1 MPEKNNAASD
11 WNPTAAANKCDAIVT
26 QAVAN
31 VEIFDNAEFG
41 KLRAVAIGGEPW
53 FVASDVAKILGYR
66 DSDKVTRLLDSD
78 EKGTQILGTP
88 GGNQKMSIVS
98 ESGFYRAVM
107 VRRGS
112 CIGSEDLRE
121 RVSGFQRWVTHEV
134 LPAIRRDGGYMAA
147 APEET
152 PEQTMARAL
161 LIAQRTIERAKAEAA
176 KLRDANAELAPKAM
190 FADAVSASKTTILVG
205 ELAKLL
211 RQNGVDVGQ
220 KRLFARLREDGY
232 LMKGGSS
239 YNLPTQRSMEMG
251 LFEIKE
257 TTIVHSD
264 GHTTVSKT
272 PKVTGKGQVY
282 FVKKFLKEA
291 TA

>member
-26 QAVAN
+26 QEVSK
-31 VEIFDNAEFG
+31 VEVFDNDEFG
-41 KLRAVAIGGEPW
+41 QLRVTRDASGEPW
-53 FVASDVAKILGYR
+53 FSATDVAKALGLR
-66 DSDKVTRLLDSD
+66 DAEKVTRRLPDD
-78 EKGTQILGTP
+78 EKGWMRYPLLKGEKKRLRVISEP
-88 GGNQKMSIVS
+88 GL
-98 ESGFYRAVM
+98 YRCALASQVPQA
-107 VRRGS
+107 
-112 CIGSEDLRE
+112 EP
-121 RVSGFQRWVTHEV
+121 FKRWVTHEV

>member
-1 MPEKNNAASD
+1 MAEKNNAASD
-11 WNPTAAANKCDAIVT
+11 WNPTAAASECDAIVT
-26 QAVAN
+26 QEVSK
-31 VEIFDNAEFG
+31 VEVFDNDEFG
-41 KLRAVAIGGEPW
+41 GLRVVNKNGVILFRAT
-53 FVASDVAKILGYR
+53 DVAKALGQR
-66 DSDKVTRLLDSD
+66 DAEKVTRCLDAD
-78 EKGTQILGTP
+78 EFTHLVGTNRGTRA
-88 GGNQKMSIVS
+88 VS
-98 ESGFYRAVM
+98 YITEPGFYRAVM
-107 VRRGS
+107 NRKSAFVSDKEG
-112 CIGSEDLRE
+112 RE
-121 RVSGFQRWVTHEV
+121 RIQRFQRWVTHEV

-161 LIAQRTIERAKAEAA
+161 LIAQRTIERSKAEAA

>member
-11 WNPTAAANKCDAIVT
+11 WNPTAAASECDAIVT
-26 QAVAN
+26 QEVSK
-31 VEIFDNAEFG
+31 VEVFDNDEFG
-41 KLRAVAIGGEPW
+41 QLRAVKDGGEIL
-53 FVASDVAKILGYR
+53 FRAIDVAKALGYR
-66 DSDKVTRLLDSD
+66 DAERLTRRLPDDEKATRLV
-78 EKGTQILGTP
+78 GTH
-88 GGNQKMSIVS
+88 GGNQSASFVT
-98 ESGFYRAVM
+98 EPGFYRAVM
-107 VRRGS
+107 ARRS
-112 CIGSEDLRE
+112 SYVNDYACRE
-121 RVSGFQRWVTHEV
+121 SVDRFQRWVTHEV

-161 LIAQRTIERAKAEAA
+161 LIAQRTI
-176 KLRDANAELAPKAM
+176 
-190 FADAVSASKTTILVG
+190 

>member
-26 QAVAN
+26 QEVSK
-31 VEIFDNAEFG
+31 VEVFDNDEFG
-41 KLRAVAIGGEPW
+41 QLRAVKDGDEILFRAI
-53 FVASDVAKILGYR
+53 DVAKALGYR
-66 DSDKVTRLLDSD
+66 DAERLTRRLPDDEKATRLV
-78 EKGTQILGTP
+78 GTH
-88 GGNQKMSIVS
+88 GGNQSASFVT
-98 ESGFYRAVM
+98 EPGFYRAVM
-107 VRRGS
+107 ARRS
-112 CIGSEDLRE
+112 SYVNDYACRE
-121 RVSGFQRWVTHEV
+121 SVDRFQRWVTHEV